1 MDFGSLLLA
10 VAAAW
15 GLLTLLIRRPA
26 ARPLFG
32 VYARPGR
39 WYNLKYAA
47 FLLLLQLRRL
57 RRNKDGKAEQAGM
70 GVASRNS
77 PAEMERPQQL
87 PDDRKHPNAVDAV
100 YFNGADQLGNNLIM
114 AASRRQRNLLQC
126 LSILRLRGVGLLEHP
141 SHPDTNFTATEG
153 GGFSKSDMRIECLEP
168 MQTWRLEFD
177 GEMTLLPE
185 AEAEKRRRQLGT
197 TGGGCGRRVRVRAQ
211 LTWRALHRQF
221 DFDTDQDSHPLA
233 EAVASEEWSQEMFKR
248 LESVH
253 QTHYE
258 QFGEI
263 TGPVYV
269 DDEKVADL
277 KLQGARDHSYG
288 NHRVWSDLYRYGLQ
302 YIYLQDRTCIAIGCV
317 SMPNYLSNLVIGF
330 VCTPDGRVSPVRQ
343 SDFRLYN
350 EGQDGRPSTDFR
362 IRCLAG
368 GRAYTVQCRAA
379 DQAVFCMGT
388 AAEVRIYERFCDFE
402 VNGIRGW
409 GISEWCYRSSEPWP
423 AWEHAEQ
430 SAA

>member
-1 MDFGSLLLA
+1 TINLHGFRI
-10 VAAAW
+10 AAAGRGG
-15 GLLTLLIRRPA
+15 GLGPAHAAHPPAGRPA
-26 ARPLFG
+26 AVRCLRPSRPL
-32 VYARPGR
+32 
-39 WYNLKYAA
+39 YAA

-70 GVASRNS
+70 G
-77 PAEMERPQQL
+77 
-87 PDDRKHPNAVDAV
+87 AVDAV

-317 SMPNYLSNLVIGF
+317 SMPNYLSK
-330 VCTPDGRVSPVRQ
+330 
-343 SDFRLYN
+343 
-350 EGQDGRPSTDFR
+350 PSTDFR

>member
-1 MDFGSLLLA
+1 TINLHGFRI
-10 VAAAW
+10 AAAGRGG
-15 GLLTLLIRRPA
+15 GLGPARAAHPPAGRPA
-26 ARPLFG
+26 AVRCLRPSRPL
-32 VYARPGR
+32 
-39 WYNLKYAA
+39 YAA

-317 SMPNYLSNLVIGF
+317 SMPNYLSK
-330 VCTPDGRVSPVRQ
+330 
-343 SDFRLYN
+343 
-350 EGQDGRPSTDFR
+350 PSTDFR

-409 GISEWCYRSSEPWP
+409 GVSEWCYRSSEPWP